1 MLTYKFF
8 VEFFKISQK
17 SKVKLLLN
25 SNLPV
30 SSNLCAEERLREEV
44 VVVSLVGVSIQLHL
58 LLYHSDRWEFFVFK
72 QPIKHFA
79 DYFFSLK
86 IEIIYTLYSTV

>member
-44 VVVSLVGVSIQLHL
+44 VVVSLVVAGVQSTSFITVP
-58 LLYHSDRWEFFVFK
+58 SDRCEFFVF
-72 QPIKHFA
+72 
-79 DYFFSLK
+79 
-86 IEIIYTLYSTV
+86 